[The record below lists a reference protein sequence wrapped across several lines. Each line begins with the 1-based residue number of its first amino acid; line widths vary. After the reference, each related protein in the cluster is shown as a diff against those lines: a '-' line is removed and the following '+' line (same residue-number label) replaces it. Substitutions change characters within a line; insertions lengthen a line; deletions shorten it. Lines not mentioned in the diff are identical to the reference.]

1 MKKKSK
7 NEMKNKEPDSRIIP
21 MILSFYLRVSHKV

>member
-1 MKKKSK
+1 MKKKKK
-7 NEMKNKEPDSRIIP
+7 NEKKNKEPDSKIIP